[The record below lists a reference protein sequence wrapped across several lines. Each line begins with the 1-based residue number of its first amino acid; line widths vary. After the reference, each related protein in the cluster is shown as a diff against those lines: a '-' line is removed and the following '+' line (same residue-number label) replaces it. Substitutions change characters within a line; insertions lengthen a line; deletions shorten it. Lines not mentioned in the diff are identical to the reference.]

1 MVRAALLLALAGLTA
16 ACSTAPSALSSG
28 PTSVAVYAPP
38 PGINQVLEDRIAAAP
53 GHSLI
58 VGDLNMGPGAAIPRH
73 YHHGEEY
80 IYLIGGSAT
89 VSRAG
94 QPDLQLGP
102 GQGVVITPGVV
113 HWGTAGPDGMRAISV
128 WVKDDSKPLREA
140 VAE

>member
-1 MVRAALLLALAGLTA
+1 MKLPVLTACLLALLA
-16 ACSTAPSALSSG
+16 ACSTAPR
-28 PTSVAVYAPP
+28 PVAVYAPP

-102 GQGVVITPGVV
+102 GEGVVITPGVV
-113 HWGTAGPDGMRAISV
+113 HWGMAGPEGMRAISV

-140 VAE
+140 VAGS

>member
-1 MVRAALLLALAGLTA
+1 MKLPLSLLATLPLLA
-16 ACSTAPSALSSG
+16 ACSTG
-28 PTSVAVYAPP
+28 PAGPQSVAVYAPP

-80 IYLIGGSAT
+80 IYLLGGSAT

-94 QPDLQLGP
+94 HPDLQLGP

-113 HWGTAGPDGMRAISV
+113 HWGTAGPEGMRAISV

>member
-1 MVRAALLLALAGLTA
+1 MRSAASLPALLPLLA
-16 ACSTAPSALSSG
+16 ACSAAPSG
-28 PTSVAVYAPP
+28 PPAVAVYAPP

-58 VGDLNMGPGAAIPRH
+58 VGDLNMGPGAPIPRH
-73 YHHGEEY
+73 FHHGEEY

-102 GQGVVITPGVV
+102 GQSVTIAPGVV
-113 HWGTAGPDGMRAISV
+113 HWGTAGPEGMRGISV
-128 WVKDDSKPLREA
+128 WIKDDDHPLREM